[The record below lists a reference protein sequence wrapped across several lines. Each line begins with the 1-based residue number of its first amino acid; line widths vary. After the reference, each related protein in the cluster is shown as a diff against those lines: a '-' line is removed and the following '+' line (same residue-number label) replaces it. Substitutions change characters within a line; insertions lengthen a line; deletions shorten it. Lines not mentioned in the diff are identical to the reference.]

1 LPGQG
6 SSLEPIIC
14 AFVDVSRWFS
24 PPGGVATAIPPCAA
38 ASASALAASASAL
51 APLKNRLI
59 PSSSPMARVYAA
71 RV

>member
-14 AFVDVSRWFS
+14 AFVDVSRWS
-24 PPGGVATAIPPCAA
+24 SPGGVATAIPPCAA